1 MKDGSFLAEAKR
13 ANLEIAPIG
22 GRELQT
28 LVADIY
34 RTPVNVVA
42 KTKASSNKTCEGV
55 K

>member
-42 KTKASSNKTCEGV
+42 KQKPAQIKLARE
-55 K
+55 